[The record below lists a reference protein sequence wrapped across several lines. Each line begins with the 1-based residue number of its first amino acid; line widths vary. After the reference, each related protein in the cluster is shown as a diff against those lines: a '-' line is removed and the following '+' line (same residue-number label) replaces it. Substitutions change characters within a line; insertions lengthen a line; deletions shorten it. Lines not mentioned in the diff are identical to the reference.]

1 MVKKET
7 INDDKL
13 VKKST
18 VYADKKNILHYR
30 KIFFYQVKNKNQ
42 AKSRDC
48 EHFNEID

>member
-18 VYADKKNILHYR
+18 VYADKKTSFTTERY
-30 KIFFYQVKNKNQ
+30 FFI
-42 AKSRDC
+42 R
-48 EHFNEID
+48 